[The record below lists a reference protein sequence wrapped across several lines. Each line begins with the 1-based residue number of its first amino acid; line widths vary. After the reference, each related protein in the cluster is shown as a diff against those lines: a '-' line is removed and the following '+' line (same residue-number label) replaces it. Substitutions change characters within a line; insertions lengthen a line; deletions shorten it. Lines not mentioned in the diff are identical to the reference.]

1 MASPYTTSIILAVVF
16 GNMAVYW
23 LESAYVS
30 SKTNKKQVIKL
41 GYITGSASPN
51 FTGSYYPKNGYYNR
65 PGTLIS
71 GALTF
76 ALEQVNRNSSVLPNH
91 TLEFIIAETYGQE
104 GESIKQTA
112 LLLNKGI
119 AAYIGPQ
126 ETCVHEGRIAA
137 AFNLPMISYVSNVA

>member
-1 MASPYTTSIILAVVF
+1 
-16 GNMAVYW
+16 MAVYW

-104 GESIKQTA
+104 GESIKA
-112 LLLNKGI
+112 DG
-119 AAYIGPQ
+119 
-126 ETCVHEGRIAA
+126 AA
-137 AFNLPMISYVSNVA
+137 AQQGNSGLHRAAGDLCARGSDSCCLQFADDLLRK